1 MTPPRPARAAALV
14 AAPALAML
22 LTGCV
27 AENTR
32 TTTGP
37 GVALPMFTS
46 APPQDATTRPRDV
59 PTTLS
64 LSRENWA
71 NTDVTVHP
79 DALQTRRT
87 YADHSTTPANTARQ
101 RGDHPSPRSA
111 LELSDT
117 SRGAFYRES
126 FFSPVQALGDLVMMP
141 WRMYEHAPW
150 KGTQASPIMS
160 YWRAPARD
168 ASLESVTMPRT
179 SQDATHSPAAPTNP

>member
-1 MTPPRPARAAALV
+1 MTTPRPARAAALV

-37 GVALPMFTS
+37 GVTLPMFTS
-46 APPQDATTRPRDV
+46 APSQDATARPHDA
-59 PTTLS
+59 PSTLS
-64 LSRENWA
+64 LARENWA
-71 NTDVTVHP
+71 STDVTIHP
-79 DALQTRRT
+79 DGLQTRGI

-117 SRGAFYRES
+117 SRGTFYRES
-126 FFSPVQALGDLVMMP
+126 FYSPVQALGDLVMMP
-141 WRMYEHAPW
+141 WRMYKQAPW

-179 SQDATHSPAAPTNP
+179 PQDTQQTAAPTSKP

>member
-1 MTPPRPARAAALV
+1 MTTPRPARAAALV

-32 TTTGP
+32 TTTGL
-37 GVALPMFTS
+37 GDTLPMFTS
-46 APPQDATTRPRDV
+46 APPQDATTRPHDA
-59 PTTLS
+59 PTTLT

-71 NTDVTVHP
+71 STDVTIHP
-79 DALQTRRT
+79 DGLQTRPI

-117 SRGAFYRES
+117 SRGTFYRES
-126 FFSPVQALGDLVMMP
+126 FYSPIQALGDLVMMP
-141 WRMYEHAPW
+141 WRMYKQAPW
-150 KGTQASPIMS
+150 KGTQPSPVMS

-179 SQDATHSPAAPTNP
+179 SKDATQAPAQSSNP